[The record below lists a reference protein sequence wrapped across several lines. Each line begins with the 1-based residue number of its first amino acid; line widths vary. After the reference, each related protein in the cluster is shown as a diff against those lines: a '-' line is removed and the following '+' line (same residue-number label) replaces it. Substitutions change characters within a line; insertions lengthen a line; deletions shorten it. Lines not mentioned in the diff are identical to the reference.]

1 MMSLAAAYEEAANV
15 DEARRLRGGP
25 DSSATS
31 TTTTYVVEK
40 EWFDNFLSYK
50 NNEAS
55 EPAATNP
62 GKINNRK
69 LLSSC
74 TMMNSRMSS
83 SEIVNE
89 QNDSDNGKLE
99 DDERRLRRRKWQGI
113 QERNMAEEE
122 KKGDELLGGNLLCRP
137 ELREGVDYVIVGKET
152 WTFFLSHFSCDVE
165 LPQQQQQQTA
175 SLDSTEMSN
184 SVSDSKKQEMDAGSS
199 VAVARSASSLIS
211 EGSLNSDSG
220 DELFPSLERNPAP
233 SSTFTSSAVVPYNPH
248 NSFNEAKSKLEFHY
262 GTRQTSKIGDNDTSD
277 EDARL
282 TPTEEQEGAHVTSK
296 RKRAT
301 GLGNLGNTCFMNST
315 LQCLA
320 HTGPL
325 REYFLS
331 GQFKADLNKENP
343 LGTGGELA
351 SEFASLLRQMW
362 GVKTER
368 ENSSSNGEIYSSSRV
383 YSPGNYD
390 SGLSSVTYPRSF
402 KHTLGKFAA
411 QFMGY
416 DQHDSQELCAYLLDI
431 LHEDTNRVRK
441 KPYVE
446 KPEQEDNESDEV
458 AADKAWSLHL
468 QREDS
473 RVLEN
478 FMGQVK
484 SRLECP
490 VQGCGRISTTFD
502 PSMYLSVPLPGS
514 TDRVMKVTFVPLDP
528 TKKCAELTVKL
539 CKNSTI
545 AGLRKRV
552 AELAKEC
559 YNLKDDE
566 LHVEDISIADVFH
579 NKVWQYFETDDDA
592 VDRITDN
599 DIIYAHQLVPQSDVK
614 KAFNLYREELE
625 KSTTNT
631 DNRPKEIVSDSKS
644 LDPSEKRRLD
654 QDEQWQKELQN
665 CQLKMNEVEFSRLLN
680 PTRSKHEDR
689 LDFYGKLLK
698 FIQKC
703 KKCSDSEVSDKLPT
717 EDAPM
722 EGTEDRKQ
730 NGSES
735 NRDGTEE
742 ESLTLEEYSE
752 MSKQFKTIRTPS
764 DLQVLEYCAM
774 KYLHFI
780 SSLAST
786 KKPLREEG
794 VLVQYVFKKDRQ
806 AVGPF
811 VARIPTNLN
820 ISNLRDLIG
829 RRVINALKNGAGNS
843 NGDFVDV
850 TAETPFASMSPL
862 TALMRQAALT
872 VEPKTANS
880 YAKSTAIG
888 SVTESNFSIINGS
901 SILAKP
907 SDEEEK
913 ELVVDNIGIAKEKC
927 SVIVVNWPAKL
938 QDHIDLD
945 ALLVKEEYL
954 TEQQRKE
961 KSQPADANVSLMD
974 CIAKYGEME
983 QLGEND
989 MWYCNR
995 CKEHVQAWKKIHLYR
1010 APPILFI
1017 HLKRFHFSST
1027 THRRH
1032 KLDTQVDFPL
1042 NDLDLREMVTHWD
1055 EGKEPIYD
1063 LYAVSNH
1070 FGGVGGGHYTA
1081 YAKGDDGK
1089 WCNFDDSRV
1098 TSGIDESEVVSPAA
1112 YCLYYK
1118 RKDVTFDCDRAIEDL
1133 ARGMALAPDKDLSTS
1148 DRNDEMEI
1156 DTRDSFLYNS
1166 NSGSLSGQSMSDDEP
1181 PPLLLSNCHD
1191 SVPRQ

>member
-1 MMSLAAAYEEAANV
+1 M
-15 DEARRLRGGP
+15 
-25 DSSATS
+25 
-31 TTTTYVVEK
+31 
-40 EWFDNFLSYK
+40 
-50 NNEAS
+50 
-55 EPAATNP
+55 
-62 GKINNRK
+62 
-69 LLSSC
+69 
-74 TMMNSRMSS
+74 
-83 SEIVNE
+83 
-89 QNDSDNGKLE
+89 
-99 DDERRLRRRKWQGI
+99 
-113 QERNMAEEE
+113 
-122 KKGDELLGGNLLCRP
+122 
-137 ELREGVDYVIVGKET
+137 
-152 WTFFLSHFSCDVE
+152 
-165 LPQQQQQQTA
+165 
-175 SLDSTEMSN
+175 
-184 SVSDSKKQEMDAGSS
+184 
-199 VAVARSASSLIS
+199 
-211 EGSLNSDSG
+211 
-220 DELFPSLERNPAP
+220 
-233 SSTFTSSAVVPYNPH
+233 
-248 NSFNEAKSKLEFHY
+248 
-262 GTRQTSKIGDNDTSD
+262 
-277 EDARL
+277 
-282 TPTEEQEGAHVTSK
+282 TPTEDQEGGHVATK

-331 GQFKADLNKENP
+331 GQFKADLNKDNP

-368 ENSSSNGEIYSSSRV
+368 ENSSSNGGIYSSSRV

-446 KPEQEDNESDEV
+446 KPELEDNESDEV
-458 AADKAWSLHL
+458 AADKAWNLHL

-545 AGLRKRV
+545 SGLRKHV
-552 AELAKEC
+552 AELVKEC
-559 YNLKDDE
+559 YNLKDNE
-566 LHVEDISIADVFH
+566 LHVEDICIADVFH
-579 NKVWQYFETDDDA
+579 NKVWQYFEKDDDA

-599 DIIYAHQLVPQSDVK
+599 DIIYAYELAPQSVVK
-614 KAFNLYREELE
+614 KAFNLYREEQE
-625 KSTTNT
+625 ESTTSTNST
-631 DNRPKEIVSDSKS
+631 PQEIVSDSKS
-644 LDPSEKRRLD
+644 LDPTEKLRLD
-654 QDEQWQKELQN
+654 QDEQWQKELEN

-680 PTRSKHEDR
+680 PTRSKREDR
-689 LDFYGKLLK
+689 LDFYGKLVK
-698 FIQKC
+698 FIQRC
-703 KKCSDSEVSDKLPT
+703 KKCSDSDVSDKVPT
-717 EDAPM
+717 EDVAMDGTDDRKQNESKPNP
-722 EGTEDRKQ
+722 EGTED
-730 NGSES
+730 
-735 NRDGTEE
+735 

-752 MSKQFKTIRTPS
+752 MSKQFKTIRTAS
-764 DLQVLEYCAM
+764 ELQVLEYCAK
-774 KYLHFI
+774 KYLQFM

-786 KKPLREEG
+786 KKPLREV

-806 AVGPF
+806 TIWPF
-811 VARIPTNLN
+811 VARIPTNLT

-829 RRVINALKNGAGNS
+829 RRVVNALKSGTGNS
-843 NGDFVDV
+843 NGDSADV
-850 TAETPFASMSPL
+850 SAETPFASMSPL

-872 VEPKTANS
+872 VEPKSANS
-880 YAKSTAIG
+880 YVKSTVIG
-888 SVTESNFSIINGS
+888 SVTESNFSSINGNNVW
-901 SILAKP
+901 AKP

-913 ELVVDNIGIAKEKC
+913 ELVVDNIDLDKG
-927 SVIVVNWPAKL
+927 SVIAVNWPAKL
-938 QDHIDLD
+938 QDHVDLD
-945 ALLVKEEYL
+945 ALLIKEEYL
-954 TEQQRKE
+954 TEQQQKE
-961 KSQPADANVSLMD
+961 KMQPADANVTLMD
-974 CIAKYGEME
+974 CITKYGEME

-1081 YAKGDDGK
+1081 YAKGDDGT

-1118 RKDVTFDCDRAIEDL
+1118 RKDVTFDCDKAIEDL

-1148 DRNDEMEI
+1148 DRNDDMDI
-1156 DTRDSFLYNS
+1156 DNQGDSFLCHS

-1181 PPLLLSNCHD
+1181 PPLLLDSSHDLPNSHD
-1191 SVPRQ
+1191 SLPRQ

>member
-1 MMSLAAAYEEAANV
+1 M
-15 DEARRLRGGP
+15 
-25 DSSATS
+25 
-31 TTTTYVVEK
+31 
-40 EWFDNFLSYK
+40 
-50 NNEAS
+50 
-55 EPAATNP
+55 
-62 GKINNRK
+62 
-69 LLSSC
+69 
-74 TMMNSRMSS
+74 
-83 SEIVNE
+83 
-89 QNDSDNGKLE
+89 
-99 DDERRLRRRKWQGI
+99 
-113 QERNMAEEE
+113 
-122 KKGDELLGGNLLCRP
+122 
-137 ELREGVDYVIVGKET
+137 
-152 WTFFLSHFSCDVE
+152 
-165 LPQQQQQQTA
+165 
-175 SLDSTEMSN
+175 
-184 SVSDSKKQEMDAGSS
+184 
-199 VAVARSASSLIS
+199 
-211 EGSLNSDSG
+211 
-220 DELFPSLERNPAP
+220 
-233 SSTFTSSAVVPYNPH
+233 VPYQPE
-248 NSFNEAKSKLEFHY
+248 NSFDVAKSKLENHY
-262 GTRQTSKIGDNDTSD
+262 GTRPSKISDNDTSD

-282 TPTEEQEGAHVTSK
+282 TPTPTPTEEREGGHVATK

-331 GQFKADLNKENP
+331 GHFKADLNKDNP

-362 GVKTER
+362 GVKAER
-368 ENSSSNGEIYSSSRV
+368 ENSSSNSEIYSSSRV

-390 SGLSSVTYPRSF
+390 NGLSSVTYPRSF

-458 AADKAWSLHL
+458 AADKSWSLHL

-514 TDRVMKVTFVPLDP
+514 TDRVMRVTFVPLDP
-528 TKKCAELTVKL
+528 TKKCSELTVKL

-545 AGLRKRV
+545 SGLRKHV

-566 LHVEDISIADVFH
+566 LHVEDISIADGFH
-579 NKVWQYFETDDDA
+579 SKVWQYFNEDDDA

-599 DIIYAHQLVPQSDVK
+599 DIIFAHQLVPQSVVK
-614 KAFNLYREELE
+614 EAFNLHQEEQE
-625 KSTTNT
+625 KSTTASSNSM
-631 DNRPKEIVSDSKS
+631 PQQIVSDSKS
-644 LDPSEKRRLD
+644 LDVSEKLRLD
-654 QDEQWQKELQN
+654 QDEQWQKELES
-665 CQLKMNEVEFSRLLN
+665 CQLKMNEVEFSRLLT
-680 PTRSKHEDR
+680 PRRSKHEER
-689 LDFYGKLLK
+689 IEFYGKLLT
-698 FIQKC
+698 FIQRC
-703 KKCSDSEVSDKLPT
+703 KQCSDSVVSDKAPM
-717 EDAPM
+717 DDVPM
-722 EGTEDRKQ
+722 EGTDYGTQNESGPDR
-730 NGSES
+730 
-735 NRDGTEE
+735 DVTEE
-742 ESLTLEEYSE
+742 VESQTLEEYSE
-752 MSKQFKTIRTPS
+752 MSTQFKTIRTPTE
-764 DLQVLEYCAM
+764 LEIIEYCAK
-774 KYLHFI
+774 KYLQYI

-786 KKPLREEG
+786 KKSLSEDG
-794 VLVQYVFKKDRQ
+794 VLVQFVVKKDRQ
-806 AVGPF
+806 TVGPF
-811 VARIPTNLN
+811 VVRIPRNLT

-829 RRVINALKNGAGNS
+829 GRVINALKNGHGVS
-843 NGDFVDV
+843 NGDSADKS
-850 TAETPFASMSPL
+850 AEKKPTSFASISPL
-862 TALMRQAALT
+862 TALMRQATLT
-872 VEPKTANS
+872 VEPKSNTHS
-880 YAKSTAIG
+880 YIKSTSIG
-888 SVTESNFSIINGS
+888 SVTQSNLSSLNGS
-901 SILAKP
+901 HILAVP

-913 ELVVDNIGIAKEKC
+913 ELVVDKVDLEKDKG
-927 SVIVVNWPAKL
+927 SGFAIVVNWPAKVH
-938 QDHIDLD
+938 DDIDLD
-945 ALLVKEEYL
+945 AIFTKEEYL
-954 TEQQRKE
+954 TEQQQKE
-961 KSQPADANVSLMD
+961 KMQPADANVSLMD
-974 CIAKYGEME
+974 CITKYGEIE

-1042 NDLDLREMVTHWD
+1042 NDLNLSELVTKWD

-1081 YAKGDDGK
+1081 YAKGDDGT

-1118 RKDVTFDCDRAIEDL
+1118 RKDVAFDCDKAIEDM
-1133 ARGMALAPDKDLSTS
+1133 ARGMALAPDKDLSVS
-1148 DRNDEMEI
+1148 DRNDDMEI
-1156 DTRDSFLYNS
+1156 DNQDDSFFCRS
-1166 NSGSLSGQSMSDDEP
+1166 RSGSPSGLSMSDEE
-1181 PPLLLSNCHD
+1181 PPLLFASSSNLPN
-1191 SVPRQ
+1191 SLPRQ